1 MAPYQE
7 RVVAE
12 KVDLDEKI
20 DKLTAFI
27 DTPIFAGLDAAEQDR
42 LLRQLH
48 SMGDYTA
55 VLGERIAAF

>member
-20 DKLTAFI
+20 DKLTRI
-27 DTPIFAGLDAAEQDR
+27 PIKTR
-42 LLRQLH
+42 LKMITTRTVRLWLLPLEALLQML
-48 SMGDYTA
+48 SGPNK
-55 VLGERIAAF
+55 